1 MEEAQRGIPKA
12 LFCATVLGSAPWSP
26 QQFLPWV
33 LGHSAGQTRAR
44 ARGGCAHGG
53 TPSHGLRWLGRHDA
67 AAVSAQ
73 TPQDARYGRTSTCG
87 AALGQSGRH
96 GEIGGK
102 PMTRLTKGWFTV
114 LLVSVVLTNG
124 GCLLGLPLGGGALVG
139 PGRGSGFE
147 TQMLYT
153 PTLKLPESP
162 KTIEAKAQ
170 LEPFASKIPPP
181 DADSKRGDR
190 EVTSAG
196 SMEGDLAELIR
207 HAILT
212 DFRVNS
218 VFRSVRIYEDQP
230 DLLIRGVIYQFAE
243 HRSQPWYAHV
253 PLVRVLLGPRDKV
266 EGGVHPELMLS
277 TSTGHLVGTYQGR
290 SMFPDANQ
298 SGTEKERGLRPPGV
312 QLNRAFTEAVRQI
325 REQMLAD
332 RELMSDLLAVGRAGD
347 GQGNVVSR
355 VPLEKDWLWGE
366 KGRAGRSRCTHA
378 DPDLQ

>member
-1 MEEAQRGIPKA
+1 MEEAQIGIPKA
-12 LFCATVLGSAPWSP
+12 LFCATVLGSASSSP
-26 QQFLPWV
+26 QRFLPWV
-33 LGHSAGQTRAR
+33 LGHSAGRTRAR
-44 ARGGCAHGG
+44 ARGGSVHEG
-53 TPSHGLRWLGRHDA
+53 TLSHGLRWLGRHDA
-67 AAVSAQ
+67 TAVSVQA
-73 TPQDARYGRTSTCG
+73 PQDAVWEDLHMRPSFWAELATWGNR
-87 AALGQSGRH
+87 
-96 GEIGGK
+96 GK
-102 PMTRLTKGWFTV
+102 PMTRLTKGWFTF
-114 LLVSVVLTNG
+114 LLASVVLTNA
-124 GCLLGLPLGGGALVG
+124 GCLLGIPLGGGALMG
-139 PGRGSGFE
+139 LGRGSGSE

-170 LEPFASKIPPP
+170 IESFVSKIPPP
-181 DADSKRGDR
+181 DTDSKRGDR

-218 VFRSVRIYEDQP
+218 VFRSVRIHEDQP
-230 DLLIRGVIYQFAE
+230 DVLIQGVIYQFAE

-253 PLVRVLLGPRDKV
+253 PLVRVFLGTRDQV
-266 EGGVHPELMLS
+266 EGGVHLELMVS

-298 SGTEKERGLRPPGV
+298 SGTEQERRPRPPGV

-332 RELMSDLLAVGRAGD
+332 RELMSDLLVVGRAGD

-355 VPLEKDWLWGE
+355 VPLVDDGRCGE